1 MRTFLKIITASL
13 CIGSAV
19 NLMTFMMVGFM
30 NTSFISD
37 QWAIGTGLSLGLAVL
52 MLIIYSEVYKVK
64 II

>member
-37 QWAIGTGLSLGLAVL
+37 QWGVGTGLSLGLAVL